1 MSRTRLTKEVGLICS
16 ICDSKIMPDF
26 IGWAG
31 GHNAEPVN
39 DGRCCTSCNESIV
52 TPVRLYEYSTG
63 RKSSA
68 RTFFKKKGGSNA

>member
-31 GHNAEPVN
+31 GHNAEPRKYY
-39 DGRCCTSCNESIV
+39 D
-52 TPVRLYEYSTG
+52 EYGFDYDHFVHTTDSEEMDID
-63 RKSSA
+63 KVYSPEIDIEEWD
-68 RTFFKKKGGSNA
+68 